1 MLRGLLRNRSK
12 DIDILQKFLDPFVLA
27 NISFL
32 LFNRNGLTIN
42 LNFLILYFLYFIIL
56 NFNKLY
62 ESYRFKNINSI
73 IPRIIFICSSLTIIN
88 LFFNIYDSKLE
99 NSVLINFFLLAS
111 SYLISHHYILRA
123 FLRFIRKRGYNSR
136 NIVFFGNKNSFKNLV
151 SKLEKTPWLGYR
163 IQYWFSPNADD
174 KKIKLNLISGSYK
187 CEGGIKELINAINKE
202 NLDKLFFSHDDSD
215 DINLKEKINF
225 IGDTCI
231 SASFL
236 IDWNIPSLSLREE
249 SFGDCYA
256 FNLWNPGYSIFNEK
270 IKRFFD
276 FNLGL
281 IIIIA
286 LIPIYLIIAIL
297 IKVSSKGPI
306 LFIQNRYGL
315 NGKIFK
321 MYKFRTMFLD
331 QRDTN
336 KKIIQ
341 ATKNDKRITKVGR
354 ILRKYSLD
362 ELPQL
367 INVIKGEMS
376 LVGPR
381 PHASEHNEYY
391 RKMIPG
397 YMQRHSKLPGMTGL
411 AQVMGARGETNDIE
425 KMKLRIEYD
434 IAYNNN
440 WNLIEDF
447 LILFKTFF
455 SIFKGNGY

>member
-1 MLRGLLRNRSK
+1 M
-12 DIDILQKFLDPFVLA
+12 
-27 NISFL
+27 
-32 LFNRNGLTIN
+32 
-42 LNFLILYFLYFIIL
+42 YFI
-56 NFNKLY
+56 
-62 ESYRFKNINSI
+62 
-73 IPRIIFICSSLTIIN
+73 
-88 LFFNIYDSKLE
+88 
-99 NSVLINFFLLAS
+99 
-111 SYLISHHYILRA
+111 
-123 FLRFIRKRGYNSR
+123 
-136 NIVFFGNKNSFKNLV
+136 
-151 SKLEKTPWLGYR
+151 
-163 IQYWFSPNADD
+163 
-174 KKIKLNLISGSYK
+174 
-187 CEGGIKELINAINKE
+187 
-202 NLDKLFFSHDDSD
+202 
-215 DINLKEKINF
+215 
-225 IGDTCI
+225 
-231 SASFL
+231 SFL

-397 YMQRHSKLPGMTGL
+397 YMQRHSNYLG
-411 AQVMGARGETNDIE
+411 
-425 KMKLRIEYD
+425 
-434 IAYNNN
+434 
-440 WNLIEDF
+440 
-447 LILFKTFF
+447 
-455 SIFKGNGY
+455 